1 MSNRKD
7 PNPNRRALSDGMWTV
22 MERVLSQFGQL
33 AIFVT
38 AARVLTPAEFG
49 IFALTSACAILLLR
63 FAEVGW
69 AQYIMSWSGTDEIP
83 RQVLFVAI
91 VFGACAALLGLLVG
105 LGFSLFETTP
115 DAGILIMLFAI
126 WVLLATTSSAQK
138 GILIWQNKL
147 RASAICEIAGE
158 ITGLAVAL
166 SALISGYG
174 VLALVFGRIAMQSV
188 HLGLSFAFT
197 RLSPKRGMSADQL
210 RDLKDYSIPLFSS
223 RMTVNFRLY
232 AATFIIGGFLG
243 TAAVGYYRAAERLV
257 SALTEVVAVPS
268 QVLAWSLFR
277 QARENHNGTLAG
289 FQKQAEVYFHVLFL
303 TALPIFV
310 WASVFAK
317 DLING
322 LLGPEW
328 QPAIPIVIILAL
340 ARAISLPTFAS
351 EPILS
356 LAGEIRRLPKVSVI
370 FLILTIVLNLIAS
383 PFGMVAV
390 AWAQVIGSVIVTVI
404 MLWLTR
410 VYGAVVWRDVVI
422 YSRRIIPPLILSTV
436 VLILLRDLNVFA
448 ELPGLLRITAAS
460 IPTVL
465 LYAAALC
472 VFDPNLR
479 SAATSYVKRKTGSAP
494 KP

>member
-1 MSNRKD
+1 
-7 PNPNRRALSDGMWTV
+7 
-22 MERVLSQFGQL
+22 MERVLSQIGQL
-33 AIFVT
+33 AIFVI

-49 IFALTSACAILLLR
+49 VFALTSACAILLLR

-69 AQYIMSWSGTDEIP
+69 AQYIMSWSGTDEVP
-83 RQVLFVAI
+83 RQVLFVAM
-91 VFGACAALLGLLVG
+91 VFGATAALLGLLVG

-115 DAGILIMLFAI
+115 DTGILIMLFAV

-138 GILIWQNKL
+138 GIMIWQNKL
-147 RASAICEIAGE
+147 RGSAICEIAGE
-158 ITGLAVAL
+158 IAGLTVAL
-166 SALISGYG
+166 TALISGYG

-188 HLGLSFAFT
+188 HLSLSFAFT
-197 RLSPKRGMSADQL
+197 RLSPKRGMTGDQL
-210 RDLKDYSIPLFSS
+210 RDLKNYSIPLFSS

-243 TAAVGYYRAAERLV
+243 AAAVGYYRAAERVV
-257 SALTEVVAVPS
+257 SALTEIVAVPS

-277 QARENHNGTLAG
+277 QAREKHSGTLAG

-303 TALPIFV
+303 TAVPIFV

-340 ARAISLPTFAS
+340 ARAISLPTFAT

-356 LAGEIRRLPKVSVI
+356 LAGEIRRLPKVSII
-370 FLILTIVLNLIAS
+370 FLLITIALNLIAS

-410 VYGAVVWRDVVI
+410 VYGAVVWRDVVY
-422 YSRRIIPPLILSTV
+422 YSRRIIPPLVLASV
-436 VLILLRDLNVFA
+436 VLVLLRDLTLFA
-448 ELPGLLRITAAS
+448 QLSGLMRIIAAS

-472 VFDPNLR
+472 AFDPNLR
-479 SAATSYVKRKTGSAP
+479 NAATSYFKRKTSRRP
-494 KP
+494 KT